1 MLSHLLKRL
10 KKTETLTSLDLSVN
24 NLGPTGAEALAEV
37 LNTNTTLTILGLMRN
52 NLGHAVAE

>member
-10 KKTETLTSLDLSVN
+10 KKNETLTSLDLSVN

-52 NLGHAVAE
+52 NLGHAVSE